1 MPRQPRMHASAVDI
15 SARTQ
20 GDRVEALLAL
30 AYELEDDNSDQRIR
44 ADASRF
50 FTDRGLKLSS
60 STWWR
65 VRSVKYLVSS
75 YAFLVVLAEF
85 LDVEPPVIAR
95 EVTKL
100 PDDMSAGLAML
111 RSSRVNKIVQF
122 AEEQLGNLDDSA
134 VAGLRKAL
142 S

>member
-1 MPRQPRMHASAVDI
+1 MHASAVDI